1 MTATLRV
8 LRMSCR
14 ARVAVLAVS
23 MAIAG
28 IWVPAARASS
38 MMSADA
44 SGAPPANAFCNGIRE
59 QDEIWLV
66 NVRPLCGSC
75 DPAALAKDVQVETF
89 VASGDSCRRCWQQSD
104 LASLA
109 SASSATPTVIFVHG
123 NQISPGDAKQE
134 GLALYRRMVW
144 ASSSPT
150 PIRYVIF
157 SWPSSKIPGLLRDVR
172 VKALRTRP
180 AGYQLAWLIDQLP
193 GDEPIELIGFSYG
206 ARIITGALHILGGG
220 DLSGLSLASRQHP
233 DRQPM
238 NVVLFAAALHSDWLC
253 PGHYHGQAM
262 TQVNRMMLLNNC
274 NDMAMEYYRF
284 STTCGNPQALGLCG
298 PTCIDSAGAA
308 RIRQRDLSRWVSQ
321 HDLMAYICAPGVA
334 ADFWNYSQAAEAQ
347 PSIGHGAGAYVD
359 PAPSPAPTPAMN

>member
-14 ARVAVLAVS
+14 ACAAVLAVS
-23 MAIAG
+23 TVVAG
-28 IWVPAARASS
+28 I
-38 MMSADA
+38 MSADA
-44 SGAPPANAFCNGIRE
+44 LASAPPANVYSNGIRA

-89 VASGDSCRRCWQQSD
+89 VATGDGGRRCWQQSD
-104 LASLA
+104 VGSLA
-109 SASSATPTVIFVHG
+109 SANSATPTVIFVHG
-123 NQISPGDAKQE
+123 NQISPGDAKQQ

-180 AGYQLAWLIDQLP
+180 AGCQLAWLIDQLP
-193 GDEPIELIGFSYG
+193 GDEPLELIGFSYG

-220 DLSGLSLASRQHP
+220 DLGGLALASRQHP
-233 DRQPM
+233 DRQPV
-238 NVVLFAAALHSDWLC
+238 NAVLFAAALNSDWLC

-274 NDMAMEYYRF
+274 NDVAMEYYRF
-284 STTCGNPQALGLCG
+284 STTCGDPQALGLCG
-298 PTCIDSAGAA
+298 PTCIDAAGAA
-308 RIRQRDLSRWVSQ
+308 KIRQRDLSRWVDQ
-321 HDLMAYICAPGVA
+321 HDLMCYVCAPGVA
-334 ADFWNYSQAAEAQ
+334 ADFWNYSQAAEAS
-347 PSIGHGAGAYVD
+347 PS
-359 PAPSPAPTPAMN
+359 PSPASN

>member
-8 LRMSCR
+8 VGMSGRMG
-14 ARVAVLAVS
+14 AAMLALA
-23 MAIAG
+23 MAIAA
-28 IWVPAARASS
+28 IASPAARATA
-38 MMSADA
+38 MVFAEASA
-44 SGAPPANAFCNGIRE
+44 GAPATNVYVNGIRE

-66 NVRPLCGSC
+66 NVRPLGGAC
-75 DPAALAKDVQVETF
+75 DPESMAKCVQVETF
-89 VASGDSCRRCWQQSD
+89 VASDASGRRCWQQSD
-104 LASLA
+104 MGSLA
-109 SASSATPTVIFVHG
+109 AASAGTPTVIFVHG

-180 AGYQLAWLIDQLP
+180 AGCQLAWVIDQLP
-193 GDEPIELIGFSYG
+193 GDEPLELIGFSYG

-220 DLSGLSLASRQHP
+220 DLGGLTLAARVHP

-238 NVVLFAAALHSDWLC
+238 TAVLFAAALNSDWLC
-253 PGHYHGQAM
+253 PGHYHGLAM
-262 TQVNRMMLLNNC
+262 TQVDRMMLLNNC
-274 NDMAMEYYRF
+274 SDMAMEYYRF

-298 PTCIDSAGAA
+298 PTCIDAAGAA
-308 RIRQRDLSRWVSQ
+308 KIHQRDLSRYVDQ
-321 HDLMAYICAPGVA
+321 HDLMCYICAPGVA
-334 ADFWNYSQAAEAQ
+334 ADFWQYS
-347 PSIGHGAGAYVD
+347 HAGEM
-359 PAPSPAPTPAMN
+359 SPGPTGN